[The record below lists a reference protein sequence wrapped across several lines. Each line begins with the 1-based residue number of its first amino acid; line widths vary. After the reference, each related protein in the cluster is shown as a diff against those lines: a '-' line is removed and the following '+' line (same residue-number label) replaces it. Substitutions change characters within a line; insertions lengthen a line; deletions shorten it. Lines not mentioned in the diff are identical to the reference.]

1 MKIEVSNGEILDKLT
16 ILKIK
21 LKNIKDEEKLK
32 HVRTEHD
39 FLENISMNIHYDT
52 NLFEQLLIIN
62 NKLWDIEDAIRNKER
77 AKEFDDEFITL
88 ARSVYFT
95 NDKRAKIK
103 KDLNIQTN
111 SNFVEIKSYNNY

>member
-1 MKIEVSNGEILDKLT
+1 MSR
-16 ILKIK
+16 
-21 LKNIKDEEKLK
+21 KNISK
-32 HVRTEHD
+32 
-39 FLENISMNIHYDT
+39 NIHYDT

-111 SNFVEIKSYNNY
+111 SNFVEIKSYSNY

>member
-21 LKNIKDEEKLK
+21 LKNVKDEEKLK
-32 HVRTEHD
+32 HVRNEHD